1 MPTVVNPDVKP
12 STKPTT
18 RPDVRIAPEPRISPF
33 PPEKLCPDQTK
44 RITQ

>member
-1 MPTVVNPDVKP
+1 MPVETKPKVKPTVKP
-12 STKPTT
+12 
-18 RPDVRIAPEPRISPF
+18 APELAPQPRISPF